1 MASFTATVTNQTDA
15 GPIFEYG
22 YAANDSITLVF
33 DQALTVPSS
42 LTLQQESDRPTT
54 GCRGLAIFAHAPGM
68 APTPSDLILPMPG
81 GVTRDTN
88 DRSHL
93 RITLARLILSSEEIK
108 FCYQSTIGGLA
119 DRSTPANDAPSTE
132 PTFQPLLNLSASA
145 TVNETSMTLTF
156 GETLS
161 GAARAA
167 DFSVSSN
174 DRSHAVTGASMSG
187 KVVHLTLGAAVR
199 EGEEQVRVKYTAS
212 SGGLGSTAAT
222 GAAVSVPSFTA
233 TADNQT
239 DTAPAVIAASATE
252 RKVSVTFDQ
261 VLQIGGSGSDD
272 LRSAFSI
279 SVNGSLRSI
288 ERIALTNDRIDL
300 IISDPI
306 WEGDRVTV
314 AYSEPGTARI
324 EDISG
329 NEAAS
334 FRRSAANLVD
344 SPPRV
349 VSARVRGRIATII
362 FDQALYEGSAPQ
374 ASEFSITGGTSV
386 LWVIRVRG
394 KVLTLELAR
403 APQWDRSVRLSFAP
417 LGGGLREPSGL
428 AVQAF
433 RRLQLVNATEGPR
446 PIAVL
451 GVERTIL
458 IEFDQPLDLSR
469 KPPSTVW
476 LISTREHVEVEQVY
490 FAGEWMLGLDLSQ
503 PGLSDR
509 EDVFVTYVSNLPY
522 RTKIADV
529 DGYRTPT
536 FTLMARNLTER
547 PPEIVQTFAWG
558 DRVRI
563 EFNQRMRR
571 VNDLQGFAVEA
582 DGREIAV
589 ERVRASR
596 DDWSLELHLAEAVAA
611 GEPVMLKYSPVDER
625 VLRDASDNPI
635 GELALCI
642 ENRTPFPLGVEM
654 LQPESTTTSCEAA
667 DPP

>member
-1 MASFTATVTNQTDA
+1 
-15 GPIFEYG
+15 
-22 YAANDSITLVF
+22 
-33 DQALTVPSS
+33 
-42 LTLQQESDRPTT
+42 
-54 GCRGLAIFAHAPGM
+54 
-68 APTPSDLILPMPG
+68 
-81 GVTRDTN
+81 
-88 DRSHL
+88 
-93 RITLARLILSSEEIK
+93 
-108 FCYQSTIGGLA
+108 
-119 DRSTPANDAPSTE
+119 
-132 PTFQPLLNLSASA
+132 
-145 TVNETSMTLTF
+145 
-156 GETLS
+156 
-161 GAARAA
+161 
-167 DFSVSSN
+167 
-174 DRSHAVTGASMSG
+174 MSG

-199 EGEEQVRVKYTAS
+199 EGEEQVRVKYTTS
-212 SGGLGSTAAT
+212 SGGLGATAAT

-233 TADNQT
+233 TARNDT
-239 DTAPAVIAASATE
+239 DTAPAVVAASATE
-252 RKVSVTFDQ
+252 RKITVTFDQ
-261 VLQIGGSGSDD
+261 PVQIGGGNSDD
-272 LRSAFSI
+272 LRTAFSI
-279 SVNGSLRSI
+279 SVNGSIRSI
-288 ERIALTNDRIDL
+288 ERIDLTGSQIDL
-300 IISDPI
+300 IIDDPI
-306 WEGDRVTV
+306 REGDRVTV
-314 AYSEPGTARI
+314 AYSRPGTARI
-324 EDISG
+324 EDDSG
-329 NEAAS
+329 KPAAS

-349 VSARVRGRIATII
+349 VSARVRGRIVTII
-362 FDQALYEGSAPQ
+362 FDQALDEGSAPQ
-374 ASEFSITGGTSV
+374 AGEFSISGGASV
-386 LWVIRVRG
+386 LRVIGVRG

-417 LGGGLREPSGL
+417 LSSGLREPSGL
-428 AVQAF
+428 AVDAF

-446 PIAVL
+446 PIAAL

-476 LISTREHVEVEQVY
+476 LISTRERVEVEQVY
-490 FAGEWMLGLDLSQ
+490 FAGEWMLGLDLSE

-522 RTKIADV
+522 RTKIADI

-547 PPEIVQTFAWG
+547 PPEIVQTFARG

-571 VNDLQGFAVEA
+571 VNNLQGFAVEA
-582 DGREIAV
+582 DGREITV

-596 DDWSLELHLAEAVAA
+596 DDWSLELHLAEAVPA

-635 GELALCI
+635 GEFALCI